1 MVDSGQYFTIN
12 RARQYGKTTT
22 LQALSEFLKT
32 EYKVVSL
39 DFQMISHA
47 EFESEQSFMS
57 AFSRE
62 LLETNVQIPKDIH
75 EKLSEIEYGEA
86 GTSLSALFKC
96 LTQWCGRERKGIVLI
111 IDEVDSAGGCQ
122 VFLDF
127 LAQLR
132 GYYIKRR
139 RTPTFQSVIL
149 AGVYDIKNLKRKFVA
164 DDEHKMN
171 SPWNIA
177 ADFLIDMSFSE
188 KDISG
193 MLSEYERDHNAGMDI
208 QTVAGLIYD
217 YTSGYPYLVSR
228 ICKLI
233 DERIAGREPFWEKG
247 SAWTRNGVLEAVKLL
262 LGEPNTLF
270 ESLINKLEDYPE
282 LDKMLRDLL
291 FNGKEIAYVVGVR
304 SIENALMFGFVKR
317 ADNTIVIANRIFE
330 TLLYNLYLAS
340 PEMQRNELYNAGR
353 KDKNQFVKNGRL
365 DMTLVLSRFI
375 THFDDL
381 YGDCGQTFLEE
392 DGRRYFLL
400 YLKPIINGMGNY
412 YIESQTRNLER
423 TDVIV
428 DYGGEQ
434 MVIELK
440 IWRGNE
446 YHMRGEA
453 QLAEYLDHYHLSKG
467 YMLSFNFNKNKQI
480 GIREIMVGDKILVEA
495 VV

>member
-1 MVDSGQYFTIN
+1 MKNYQRLN
-12 RARQYGKTTT
+12 
-22 LQALSEFLKT
+22 T
-32 EYKVVSL
+32 EKRVHLY
-39 DFQMISHA
+39 
-47 EFESEQSFMS
+47 
-57 AFSRE
+57 
-62 LLETNVQIPKDIH
+62 LLF
-75 EKLSEIEYGEA
+75 
-86 GTSLSALFKC
+86 LSALRN
-96 LTQWCGRERKGIVLI
+96 GAGERKGIVLI

-340 PEMQRNELYNAGR
+340 PEM
-353 KDKNQFVKNGRL
+353 
-365 DMTLVLSRFI
+365 
-375 THFDDL
+375 
-381 YGDCGQTFLEE
+381 
-392 DGRRYFLL
+392 
-400 YLKPIINGMGNY
+400 
-412 YIESQTRNLER
+412 
-423 TDVIV
+423 
-428 DYGGEQ
+428 
-434 MVIELK
+434 
-440 IWRGNE
+440 
-446 YHMRGEA
+446 
-453 QLAEYLDHYHLSKG
+453 
-467 YMLSFNFNKNKQI
+467 
-480 GIREIMVGDKILVEA
+480 
-495 VV
+495 